1 MYKNKQ
7 STRTL
12 TLLLAGI
19 VLVSVI
25 MMVFSHQS
33 DRSFKRL
40 VIKTNAE
47 KISSFSI
54 TPSNGDSTFQVVKS
68 KNGWVVPMP
77 WGNVEA
83 SNFNVEK
90 LLRYLDSGIESD
102 RLVAKHPTQWANF
115 GVSDSLATHII
126 AYRNNKEVANFYCGG
141 FEFEPQTR
149 RTWCYI
155 RLAKNGEVYSI
166 DGILS
171 MSLNRTQADFRNN
184 DLLNVNPKSISKI
197 EVEQADSSYTIE
209 RTNNKLIMNGIE
221 CDSVKAE
228 KFMHQVSKLATHL
241 FANCAHNQLEQ
252 PFAKATITTND
263 NTVTITAYKVNGK
276 TVLESTANNG
286 NLFSDDR
293 LNQILFTN
301 KKNLLP

>member
-25 MMVFSHQS
+25 MMVLSHQS
-33 DRSFKRL
+33 DRSYKRY

-47 KISSFSI
+47 KISRFSI
-54 TPSNGDSTFQVVKS
+54 TPSNGDSTFQVIKTKS
-68 KNGWVVPMP
+68 GWVVPMP
-77 WGNVEA
+77 WGNVDA
-83 SNFNVEK
+83 SAFNVEK
-90 LLRYLDSGIESD
+90 LLRYLDGGIASD
-102 RLVAKHPTQWANF
+102 RLVAKHPMQWADF
-115 GVSDSLATHII
+115 GVSDSLATHVI

-155 RLAKNGEVYSI
+155 RLADNGEVYSV

-184 DLLNVNPKSISKI
+184 DLLSVSPKSISKI

-209 RTNNKLIMNGIE
+209 RNGNSLLMNGIA
-221 CDSVKAE
+221 CDSVKAS
-228 KFMHQVSKLATHL
+228 KFIHQVSKLTTHL
-241 FANCAHNQLEQ
+241 FADSARNQLKQ
-252 PFAKATITTND
+252 PIAKASITAN
-263 NTVTITAYKVNGK
+263 NNVVTITAYKVNNEI
-276 TVLESTANNG
+276 VLESSANNG
-286 NLFSDDR
+286 NLFSDER
-293 LNQILFTN
+293 LNQILFT
-301 KKNLLP
+301 KKQNLLP